1 MKIGV
6 IGLLTIGSLVATT
19 QQGRAQEV
27 RSASSNA
34 EQQLLEQLAT
44 ERSVFQRAAAPPSPL
59 NVAQLTQQ
67 GAGNAAYIMQVGR
80 SNATVVSQ
88 VGVDNV
94 VNSTISGQHTRSE
107 IVQQGTRNVVEQQ
120 LTVDGRRYAVL
131 QQGADN
137 QLKQMES
144 GPQAP
149 PGYQVQ
155 MVGNGITIS
164 IQQGQA
170 AYRP

>member
-1 MKIGV
+1 MKISAV
-6 IGLLTIGSLVATT
+6 GLLTILVLLATV
-19 QQGRAQEV
+19 QQGWAQEV
-27 RSASSNA
+27 RNTSLNA
-34 EQQLLEQLAT
+34 EQQLLEQLVT
-44 ERSVFQRAAAPPSPL
+44 ERSVFQRAAAPTSLL
-59 NVAQLTQQ
+59 NVTQLTQQ
-67 GAGNAAYIMQVGR
+67 GAGNAAHIVQVGS
-80 SNATVVSQ
+80 SNVTLISQ

-107 IVQQGTRNVVEQQ
+107 IVQQGARNVVDQQ

-131 QQGADN
+131 QQGLDN
-137 QLKQMES
+137 QLKQVES
-144 GPQAP
+144 GAQAP

-155 MVGNGITIS
+155 MVGNGMKIS